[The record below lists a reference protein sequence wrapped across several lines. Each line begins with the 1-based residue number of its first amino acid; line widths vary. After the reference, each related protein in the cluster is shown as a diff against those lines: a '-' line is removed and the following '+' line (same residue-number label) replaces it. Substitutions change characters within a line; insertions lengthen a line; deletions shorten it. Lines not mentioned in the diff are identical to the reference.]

1 MATSTI
7 PTGYNIGH
15 YQNAFNLVP
24 SDSATIP
31 NPANI
36 LGQGDSDGA
45 TVAAFKLIDNTVNFV
60 KLGVQVG
67 ATVYNLSAG
76 AASNVTAVA
85 ENELTLEE
93 DIFTVVNQF
102 YGVANNSVISGA
114 DAIWTGTGGDISG
127 ITKKGFDVFIPSVP
141 ANTILPISLLKVFE
155 TDTTASGMIA
165 LFLA

>member
-1 MATSTI
+1 MATPTV

-15 YQNAFNLVP
+15 YQNAFNIFP
-24 SDSATIP
+24 SDTAIIP
-31 NPANI
+31 NPQNI
-36 LGQGDSDGA
+36 LGTGNSDGA
-45 TVAAFKLIDNTVNFV
+45 TVAANKLIDNTVNFI

-67 ATVYNLSAG
+67 ATVYNLQAG
-76 AASNVTAVA
+76 TASNVTGVS

-114 DAIWTGTGGDISG
+114 DAIWTGTGGDING
-127 ITKKGFDVFIPSVP
+127 ITKGGLGITIPGVP
-141 ANTILPISLLKVFE
+141 ANTILPISLLRVYA
-155 TDTTASGMIA
+155 TDTTATGMIA

>member
-1 MATSTI
+1 MATPTV

-15 YQNAFNLVP
+15 YQSAVNGFP

-31 NPANI
+31 NPKNV
-36 LGQGDSDGA
+36 LETGMSDGA
-45 TVAAFKLIDNTVNFV
+45 TVAANKLIDNTVNFV

-67 ATVYNLSAG
+67 ASVYNLVAG
-76 AASNVTAVA
+76 AGSNVTAVA

-93 DIFTVVNQF
+93 DIFTVVSQK
-102 YGVANNSVISGA
+102 YAVANNSAISGA
-114 DAIWTGTGGDISG
+114 DAIWTGTGGDING
-127 ITKKGFDVFIPSVP
+127 VTKQGFDVFIPSVP
-141 ANTILPISLLKVFE
+141 ANTILPISFLKIKN

>member
-1 MATSTI
+1 MATPTI

-15 YQNAFNLVP
+15 YQNAFNLIP

-31 NPANI
+31 DPKNI
-36 LGQGDSDGA
+36 LGTGDSDGA
-45 TVAAFKLIDNTVNFV
+45 TVAANKLIDNTVNFV
-60 KLGVQVG
+60 KLGIQVG

-85 ENELTLEE
+85 ENELTLDE
-93 DIFTVVNQF
+93 DIFTVVDQF

-114 DAIWTGTGGDISG
+114 DAIWTGTGGDING
-127 ITKKGFDVFIPSVP
+127 LTKQGLEVLIPSVP
-141 ANTILPISLLKVFE
+141 ANTILPISFLKIYA

>member
-1 MATSTI
+1 MATPTV

-15 YQNAFNLVP
+15 YQNAFNFFP

-31 NPANI
+31 DPKNI
-36 LGQGDSDGA
+36 LGTGNSDGA
-45 TVAAFKLIDNTVNFV
+45 TIAANKLIDNTVNFV

-67 ATVYNLSAG
+67 ATVYNFQGGAG
-76 AASNVTAVA
+76 SNVTAVA

-102 YGVANNSVISGA
+102 YGVANNSAISGA
-114 DAIWTGTGGDISG
+114 DAIWTGTGGDIVG
-127 ITKKGFDVFIPSVP
+127 VTKQGLQVDFLNVP
-141 ANTILPISLLKVFE
+141 ANTILPVSFLKVLE
-155 TDTTASGMIA
+155 TGTTTSDMVA

>member
-1 MATSTI
+1 MATPTV

-15 YQNAFNLVP
+15 YQNAFAVIP

-31 NPANI
+31 DPKNI
-36 LGQGDSDGA
+36 LGTGNSDGA
-45 TVAAFKLIDNTVNFV
+45 TVAANKLIDNTVNFV

-67 ATVYNLSAG
+67 ATVYNLQAG
-76 AASNVTAVA
+76 AASNVRAVA
-85 ENELTLEE
+85 ENELTLDE

-102 YGVANNSVISGA
+102 YGVGNNSAISGA
-114 DAIWTGTGGDISG
+114 DAIWTGTGGDING
-127 ITKKGFDVFIPSVP
+127 LTKQGLGVLIPSVP
-141 ANTILPISLLKVFE
+141 ANTILPISFLRVYE

>member
-1 MATSTI
+1 MATPTV

-15 YQNAFNLVP
+15 YQNAFNLIP

-31 NPANI
+31 NPKNFVYT
-36 LGQGDSDGA
+36 GNSDGA
-45 TVAAFKLIDNTVNFV
+45 TVAANKLIDNTVDFV

-67 ATVYNLSAG
+67 ATVYNIQAG

-85 ENELTLEE
+85 ENELTLDE

-102 YGVANNSVISGA
+102 YGVANNSAISGA

-127 ITKKGFDVFIPSVP
+127 VTKQGIPITIPNVP
-141 ANTILPISLLKVFE
+141 ASTILPISFLRVDE
-155 TDTTASGMIA
+155 TDTTASDMIA

>member
-1 MATSTI
+1 MATPTV

-36 LGQGDSDGA
+36 LGLGDSDGA
-45 TVAAFKLIDNTVNFV
+45 TVAANKLIDNTVNFV

-67 ATVYNLSAG
+67 ATVYNLSEF
-76 AASNVTAVA
+76 AASNVTAVS

-93 DIFTVVNQF
+93 DIFTVVDQF
-102 YGVANNSVISGA
+102 YGVANNSAISGA

-127 ITKKGFDVFIPSVP
+127 ITKKGMDVFIPSVP
-141 ANTILPISLLKVFE
+141 ANTILPISFLKVLN

>member
-1 MATSTI
+1 MATPTI

-31 NPANI
+31 DPKNFVRTGN
-36 LGQGDSDGA
+36 SDGA
-45 TVAAFKLIDNTVNFV
+45 TVAANKLIDNTVNFV
-60 KLGVQVG
+60 KLGIQVG
-67 ATVYNLSAG
+67 ATVYNISVG

-85 ENELTLEE
+85 ENELTLDE

-114 DAIWTGTGGDISG
+114 DAIWTGTGGDINGQTKQG
-127 ITKKGFDVFIPSVP
+127 IDVFIPSVP
-141 ANTILPISLLKVFE
+141 ANTILPISFLKVYE
-155 TDTTASGMIA
+155 TDTTASGMVA

>member
-1 MATSTI
+1 MATPTV

-15 YQNAFNLVP
+15 YQNAFNLIP

-31 NPANI
+31 YPKNI
-36 LGQGDSDGA
+36 LGTGNSDGS
-45 TVAAFKLIDNTVNFV
+45 TVAANKLIDNTVDFV

-67 ATVYNLSAG
+67 ATVYNLQAG

-85 ENELTLEE
+85 ENELTLDE

-102 YGVANNSVISGA
+102 YGVANNSAISGA
-114 DAIWTGTGGDISG
+114 DAIWTGTGGDING
-127 ITKKGFDVFIPSVP
+127 ITKQGLGILIPSVP
-141 ANTILPISLLKVFE
+141 ANTILPISFLKVYA

>member
-1 MATSTI
+1 MATPTV

-15 YQNAFNLVP
+15 YQNAFNLIP

-31 NPANI
+31 NPKNFVRT
-36 LGQGDSDGA
+36 GDSDGA
-45 TVAAFKLIDNTVNFV
+45 TVAANKLIDNTVDFV

-67 ATVYNLSAG
+67 STVYNLSAG

-114 DAIWTGTGGDISG
+114 DAIWTGTGGDINALTKGG
-127 ITKKGFDVFIPSVP
+127 IDVLIPGVP
-141 ANTILPISLLKVFE
+141 ANTILPISFLKIYA

>member
-1 MATSTI
+1 MATSTV

-15 YQNAFNLVP
+15 YQNAFNLIP

-31 NPANI
+31 NPKNFVRT
-36 LGQGDSDGA
+36 GNSDGA
-45 TVAAFKLIDNTVNFV
+45 TVAANKLIDNTVNFV
-60 KLGVQVG
+60 KLGIQVG
-67 ATVYNLSAG
+67 ATVYNLQTF

-85 ENELTLEE
+85 ENELTLDE

-114 DAIWTGTGGDISG
+114 DAIWTGTGGDINGETKQG
-127 ITKKGFDVFIPSVP
+127 IEVFIPSVP
-141 ANTILPISLLKVFE
+141 ANTILPISFLKI
-155 TDTTASGMIA
+155 TSRDTTATGMIA

>member
-1 MATSTI
+1 MATPTV

-15 YQNAFNLVP
+15 YQNAFNLIP

-31 NPANI
+31 DPKNI
-36 LGQGDSDGA
+36 LGTGNSDGA
-45 TVAAFKLIDNTVNFV
+45 TVAANKLIDNTVDFV

-67 ATVYNLSAG
+67 ATVYNLQSG

-85 ENELTLEE
+85 ENELTLDE

-102 YGVANNSVISGA
+102 YGVANNSAISGA
-114 DAIWTGTGGDISG
+114 DAIWTGRGGAING
-127 ITKKGFDVFIPSVP
+127 MTKQGLGVYIANVP
-141 ANTILPISLLKVFE
+141 AQTILPISFLKVYV
-155 TDTTASGMIA
+155 TDTTASEMIA

>member
-1 MATSTI
+1 MATSTV

-15 YQNAFNLVP
+15 YQNAFNLIP

-31 NPANI
+31 DPKNFLETGN
-36 LGQGDSDGA
+36 SDGS
-45 TVAAFKLIDNTVNFV
+45 TVAANKLIDNTVNFV
-60 KLGVQVG
+60 KMGVKVG
-67 ATVYNLSAG
+67 ASVYNLQAG
-76 AASNVTAVA
+76 LGSNVTAVA

-114 DAIWTGTGGDISG
+114 DAIWTGTGGDIVG
-127 ITKKGFDVFIPSVP
+127 VTKQGQDVFIPSVP
-141 ANTILPISLLKVFE
+141 ANTILPISFLKVYA
-155 TDTTASGMIA
+155 TDTTASNMIA

>member
-1 MATSTI
+1 MATPTV

-15 YQNAFNLVP
+15 YQNAFNLIQ

-31 NPANI
+31 DPKNI
-36 LGQGDSDGA
+36 LGTGNSDGA
-45 TVAAFKLIDNTVNFV
+45 TVAANKLIDNTVDFL

-67 ATVYNLSAG
+67 ATVYNFQAN

-85 ENELTLEE
+85 ENELTLDE

-102 YGVANNSVISGA
+102 YGVANNSAISGA

-127 ITKKGFDVFIPSVP
+127 VTKQGLEVFIPSVP
-141 ANTILPISLLKVFE
+141 ANTILPISFLKVYE
-155 TDTTASGMIA
+155 TDTTASDMIA

>member
-1 MATSTI
+1 MATPTI

-15 YQNAFNLVP
+15 YQNAFNLAP

-31 NPANI
+31 NPQNFVNT
-36 LGQGDSDGA
+36 GNSDGA
-45 TVAAFKLIDNTVNFV
+45 TVAANKLIDNTVNFI

-67 ATVYNLSAG
+67 ATVYNLSSF
-76 AASNVTAVA
+76 AASNVTGVS

-102 YGVANNSVISGA
+102 YGVGNNSVISGA
-114 DAIWTGTGGDISG
+114 DAIWTGTGGDINCR
-127 ITKKGFDVFIPSVP
+127 TKGDIDVFIPGVP
-141 ANTILPISLLKVFE
+141 ANTILPISFLKI
-155 TDTTASGMIA
+155 TSRDTTATGMIA

>member
-1 MATSTI
+1 MAKPTI

-15 YQNAFNLVP
+15 YQDALNIFP

-31 NPANI
+31 SPANI
-36 LGQGDSDGA
+36 LGGGSSDGA

-67 ATVYNLSAG
+67 ASVINFNAG
-76 AASNVTAVA
+76 LQSNVTAVA

-93 DIFTVVNQF
+93 DIFTVVSQA

-114 DAIWTGTGGDISG
+114 DAIWTGTGGDINGVTKQG
-127 ITKKGFDVFIPSVP
+127 IDVFIPSVP
-141 ANTILPISLLKVFE
+141 ANTILPISFLKIRN
-155 TDTTASGMIA
+155 TATTASNIIA

>member
-15 YQNAFNLVP
+15 YQNAFPIIP
-24 SDSATIP
+24 SDSATIADP
-31 NPANI
+31 KNL
-36 LGQGDSDGA
+36 LGTGNSDGA

-93 DIFTVVNQF
+93 DIFTVVSQF

-114 DAIWTGTGGDISG
+114 DAIWTGTGGDING
-127 ITKKGFDVFIPSVP
+127 VTKQGLYVSIPSVP
-141 ANTILPISLLKVFE
+141 ANTILPISFLKVFE

>member
-1 MATSTI
+1 MATPTV

-15 YQNAFNLVP
+15 YQNAFNLAP

-31 NPANI
+31 NPQNFVNT
-36 LGQGDSDGA
+36 GNSDAA
-45 TVAAFKLIDNTVNFV
+45 TVAPNKLIDNTVNFI

-67 ATVYNLSAG
+67 ATVYNLQAG
-76 AASNVTAVA
+76 TASNVTAVS

-102 YGVANNSVISGA
+102 YGLGNNSVISGA
-114 DAIWTGTGGDISG
+114 DAIWTGTGGDING
-127 ITKKGFDVFIPSVP
+127 VTKGGVDVFIPGVP
-141 ANTILPISLLKVFE
+141 ANTILPISFLKI
-155 TDTTASGMIA
+155 TSRDTTATGMIA